1 MIKRDIRLS
10 GEDRRVLFN
19 VKNTI
24 GIEHFYTTCR
34 WAFCLSLESDI
45 DIKRLDGSSDG
56 SVEISWDRFGGDN
69 SNLYYLLLLDEAKRL
84 NLKEDE
90 DVLYDLL
97 ISHIRRGLNYL
108 KGNKELKTL
117 EGLSSRA
124 FRKRQLELIK

>member
-34 WAFCLSLESDI
+34 WAFCLSLDSDI

-56 SVEISWDRFGGDN
+56 AVEISWDRFGGEN
-69 SNLYYLLLLDEAKRL
+69 ANLYYLLLLDEAKRL
-84 NLKEDE
+84 NLKEDDKIINFQVLNE
-90 DVLYDLL
+90 DKVLVVISNSSDTFAIVYDIKQEQI
-97 ISHIRRGLNYL
+97 ISII
-108 KGNKELKTL
+108 NK
-117 EGLSSRA
+117 
-124 FRKRQLELIK
+124 